1 MVLRQRYQLGICYF
15 IICIISVL
23 STVYVST
30 IDITNLFQFLSIGF
44 GLVLSS
50 FLLVLGVHYTFGKD
64 MELDHTPLREEI
76 KLKLPGY
83 KGIISVVVI
92 IVLGFIFFKPA
103 KPMIHMYNTNVY
115 YIYKLE
121 KVMQERKMFYDKMWK
136 TYLTKNDICQVNR
149 ETFIEVTNIIM
160 NGRSDGQNVS
170 WKFVKENQNIPYNE
184 FTTFYKDLSKFVTE
198 QRESYYQ
205 LENEAMK
212 IVQQQNSM
220 LDSFP
225 NNMYNKILGIQKLHY
240 TSGFTSAR
248 TEEVFKNHRE

>member
-15 IICIISVL
+15 IICIISML
-23 STVYVST
+23 STIYVST
-30 IDITNLFQFLSIGF
+30 IDINNFLQFVSIGL

-50 FLLVLGVHYTFGKD
+50 TFLWLGIDRTFKDRVGNLDYTS
-64 MELDHTPLREEI
+64 LRKEI
-76 KLKLPGY
+76 KLPGY

-92 IVLGFIFFKPA
+92 IILGFIIFKPA
-103 KPMIHMYNTNVY
+103 KPMIHMYNTNIY
-115 YIYKLE
+115 YFYKLE
-121 KVMQERKMFYDKMWK
+121 KVIRERKMFYDKMWK

-160 NGRSDGQNVS
+160 NGRADGQNVS

-212 IVQQQNSM
+212 IVQQQNGM

-225 NNMYNKILGIQKLHY
+225 NNIYNKILCIQKLHY